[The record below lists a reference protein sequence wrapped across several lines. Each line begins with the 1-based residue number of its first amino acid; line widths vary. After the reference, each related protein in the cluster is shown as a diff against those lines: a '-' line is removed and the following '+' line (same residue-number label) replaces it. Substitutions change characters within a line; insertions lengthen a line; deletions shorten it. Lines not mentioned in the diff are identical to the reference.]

1 MDVIATLMLIVQTA
15 LEVTRVHVE
24 TDSVEMV
31 LHVPTLMSATTHH
44 VTIMHRVPMN
54 QVASRAVATMDTVEM
69 VLHVQVYVNSMAL
82 AQTMQ
87 FALWTKSEMSTV
99 TVRVASLGILLSL
112 VLCNVTTLM
121 NAKPTHVT
129 LVHLAP
135 TTMVV
140 IHAPVILDG
149 SEQDMF
155 AKMSSN
161 ATLMTLVQPTLTV
174 RICQEHTSVF
184 HMPVILVTSMLME
197 VLS

>member
-99 TVRVASLGILLSL
+99 TVRVASLGIILSL
-112 VLCNVTTLM
+112 VLINVTTLM

-135 TTMVV
+135 TTMVDHHGHQGEASNRNHQTKV
-140 IHAPVILDG
+140 HRGLQKHIASHGLYHLDNLRPIL
-149 SEQDMF
+149 
-155 AKMSSN
+155 
-161 ATLMTLVQPTLTV
+161 
-174 RICQEHTSVF
+174 
-184 HMPVILVTSMLME
+184 
-197 VLS
+197 